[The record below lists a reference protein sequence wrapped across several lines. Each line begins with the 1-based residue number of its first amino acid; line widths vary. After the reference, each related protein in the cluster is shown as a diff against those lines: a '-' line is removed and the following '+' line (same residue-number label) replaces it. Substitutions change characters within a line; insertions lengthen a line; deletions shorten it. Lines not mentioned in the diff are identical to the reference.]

1 MYCNGSNPLAFLDN
15 ERYGIIHGIV
25 RIYTASPILKGIMKE
40 NKLDHEEK
48 YVEFLKTRINSE
60 NFKKNVS
67 PEEFK
72 TTKAKYDK
80 AKLKLKMMK
89 AGAI

>member
-1 MYCNGSNPLAFLDN
+1 
-15 ERYGIIHGIV
+15 
-25 RIYTASPILKGIMKE
+25 MKE

-48 YVEFLKTRINSE
+48 YVEFLKTRLNSD